1 MGKRQK
7 LQGKVEKILCQRRKK
22 PNRKRKKKNQEA
34 EEGPERAAETVRYKV
49 INKIIPSKSGQEY
62 RILIGKTTADPKKW
76 IYLLRFVDNEQDSFP
91 LRSVDDE
98 QDIFSR
104 LRSLDNEQDDFSLW
118 NVEIVNDEGTINMSP
133 YKGTD
138 SNVLLKELLDSY
150 VEHAF
155 DTLENND

>member
-1 MGKRQK
+1 MQANRQ
-7 LQGKVEKILCQRRKK
+7 RKDFMSETDK
-22 PNRKRKKKNQEA
+22 AEPETA
-34 EEGPERAAETVRYKV
+34 EEKNPEASEDCERTADTVRYKV

-62 RILIGKTTADPKKW
+62 RILIGKSSADPKKW
-76 IYLLRFVDNEQDSFP
+76 IYLLRFVENVKDPIP
-91 LRSVDDE
+91 LFKYVDDE

-104 LRSLDNEQDDFSLW
+104 LRSLDNGQDDFSLW

-138 SNVLLKELLDSY
+138 RNVLLKELLDSY